1 MIRPFTQINK
11 IYGYCRVSTKEQSK
25 SGVSVE
31 TQQSLISDFVENK
44 YNRPVDEW
52 FVDDGVSGTI
62 DILERPA
69 SRDMTDIMDESD
81 IIVCTRLDRLSRS
94 TSDLLSMI
102 PVLQQT
108 NITLFFCEQF
118 GDMPIV
124 YPKFEDE
131 KGLKSRFDMSDMAN
145 KIMLMVLSAVAEIEH
160 ANIKDRFGEGKVD
173 WASRGFFIGGSAP
186 FGYVTEPVKIG
197 NKTRKRLVEHPE
209 EQKVLKSIHRL
220 RSRGLSDHRI
230 AKQINSL
237 YRDQNMYA
245 SKIKRI
251 LNRKYQGLSTAA

>member
-1 MIRPFTQINK
+1 MIRPYTQINV

-25 SGVSVE
+25 SGVSIE
-31 TQQSLISDFVENK
+31 TQQSLISEFVQNK

-52 FVDDGVSGTI
+52 FIDDGVSGTM

-69 SRDMTDIMDESD
+69 SSSMTDVMDESD
-81 IIVCTRLDRLSRS
+81 VIVCTRLDRLSRS

-102 PVLQQT
+102 PVLQET

-124 YPKFEDE
+124 YPKFEGE

-173 WASRGFFIGGSAP
+173 WASRGFSIGGSAP
-186 FGYVTEPVKIG
+186 FGYTFDTVKIG
-197 NKTRKRLVEHPE
+197 NKTRKRLIEHPE
-209 EQKVLKSIHRL
+209 EQRVLKSIYRL
-220 RSRGLSDHRI
+220 QSRGLGNHQI

-245 SKIKRI
+245 AKIKRI
-251 LNRKYQGLSTAA
+251 LNRKYQGLSSAA

>member
-1 MIRPFTQINK
+1 MIRPITQINM

-25 SGVSVE
+25 SGVSIE
-31 TQQSLISDFVENK
+31 TQQSLISEFVKNK

-52 FVDDGVSGTI
+52 FIDDGVSGTV
-62 DILERPA
+62 DILERPG
-69 SRDMTDIMDESD
+69 SRDMTDVMDESD
-81 IIVCTRLDRLSRS
+81 VIVCTRLDRLSRS

-102 PVLQQT
+102 PVLQET

-173 WASRGFFIGGSAP
+173 WAARGFFIGGSPP
-186 FGYVTEPVKIG
+186 FGYTLEPVKIG

-220 RSRGLSDHRI
+220 HSRGLAPNRI

-237 YRDQNMYA
+237 YKDQKMYGT
-245 SKIKRI
+245 KVRRI
-251 LNRKYQGLSTAA
+251 LDRKYQGLSSAA

>member
-1 MIRPFTQINK
+1 M

-25 SGVSVE
+25 SGVSIE
-31 TQQSLISDFVENK
+31 TQQSLISEFVKNK
-44 YNRPVDEW
+44 YNRPVDKW
-52 FVDDGVSGTI
+52 FIDD
-62 DILERPA
+62 
-69 SRDMTDIMDESD
+69 
-81 IIVCTRLDRLSRS
+81 
-94 TSDLLSMI
+94 DLLSMI
-102 PVLQQT
+102 PVLQET

-124 YPKFEDE
+124 YPKFADE

-173 WASRGFFIGGSAP
+173 WAARGFFIGGSVP
-186 FGYVTEPVKIG
+186 FGYIAEPVKIG

-220 RSRGLSDHRI
+220 RARGLAPNSI

-237 YRDQNMYA
+237 YKGQNMYGT
-245 SKIKRI
+245 KVRRI
-251 LNRKYQGLSTAA
+251 LDRKYQGLSSAA